1 MYYSRKRLFKLF
13 ILIGSVIIG
22 SASLIYTKLLTD
34 ELKIE
39 EEQKVALWAEATRQL
54 VQPDIDEQAVSLM
67 LEVLKNNNTVPV
79 LLTDDKGIIYHH
91 RNIKLPKQGAEQYLQ
106 SELERMK
113 KTGKR
118 IVINLGDDEVQYLY
132 YRSSL
137 LLVKLTWFPIVQ
149 LIIIIVFVLTA
160 YFAFNSARKREQ
172 DQVWV
177 GMSKETAHQLGT
189 PISSLMGWADL
200 LALKDENSKIVP
212 EMKNDISR
220 LQNVADRFSKIGSKP
235 ILKSLDLKELVLGT
249 LDYFQNRVSSK
260 IQFKLDFEES
270 KTINANAVLLE
281 WVLENLIK
289 NAIDA
294 TLGKGVISISSQH
307 LGDQIVIDISDDGK
321 GIHKSKHATVFEP
334 GYTSKE
340 RGWGLGLTL
349 TKRIVEEYHGG
360 KIFVKESELGKGT
373 TFRIIL

>member
-235 ILKSLDLKELVLGT
+235 ILKSLDLKELVSGT

-270 KTINANAVLLE
+270 KTIYANAVLLE

-294 TLGKGVISISSQH
+294 TLGKGVITISSQH

-321 GIHKSKHATVFEP
+321 GIHKSKHTTVFEP

>member
-113 KTGKR
+113 KTGKP

-235 ILKSLDLKELVLGT
+235 ILKSLDLKELVSGT

-321 GIHKSKHATVFEP
+321 GIHKSKHTTVFEP

>member
-13 ILIGSVIIG
+13 ILVGAVIIG

-39 EEQKVALWAEATRQL
+39 EERKVALWAEATRQL

-79 LLTDDKGIIYHH
+79 LLTDEEGKVYHH
-91 RNIKLPKQGAEQYLQ
+91 RNIKLPKQHEEEYLQ
-106 SELERMK
+106 EELVRMQN
-113 KTGKR
+113 TGKR
-118 IVINLGDDEVQYLY
+118 IIINLGDNEVQYLY

-160 YFAFNSARKREQ
+160 YFAFSSARKQEQ

-200 LALKDENSKIVP
+200 LALKEENNQIVP
-212 EMKNDISR
+212 EMKKDISR

-235 ILKSLDLKELVLGT
+235 ILKSLDLKELVSGT
-249 LDYFQNRVSSK
+249 LNYFQNRVSSK
-260 IQFKLDFEES
+260 ITFKLDFEES
-270 KTINANAVLLE
+270 KTIKANAVLLE

-294 TLGKGVISISSQH
+294 TLGKGVISISSKH
-307 LGDQIVIDISDDGK
+307 EGDHIIIDIKDDGK
-321 GIHKSKHATVFEP
+321 GIHKSKHSTVFEP

-360 KIFVKESELGKGT
+360 KVFVKESELYKGT